1 MINEELTSSDTTV
14 DELSKVSLRCAT
26 LGYPTPSITWRR
38 EDGKSLNLGQ
48 YGGKKIAG
56 NLSFKLNIIINN
68 INDILL
74 KYILFNRTKL
84 ARRIFKHNTSQT

>member
-1 MINEELTSSDTTV
+1 MINEELTSSDTIV

-26 LGYPTPSITWRR
+26 IGYPMPSVTWRR

-56 NLSFKLNIIINN
+56 NLSIFFFLSLSIDIINN
-68 INDILL
+68 INDFFL
-74 KYILFNRTKL
+74 
-84 ARRIFKHNTSQT
+84 SQSYSV

>member
-1 MINEELTSSDTTV
+1 MILFFIIIIIHLFIEPPVINEELTSSDTIV

-26 LGYPTPSITWRR
+26 IGYPMPSVTWRR

-56 NLSFKLNIIINN
+56 NLS
-68 INDILL
+68 
-74 KYILFNRTKL
+74 
-84 ARRIFKHNTSQT
+84 IFFFSPSLSLHRYHQ

>member
-56 NLSFKLNIIINN
+56 NLSFKLNIII
-68 INDILL
+68 IDSI
-74 KYILFNRTKL
+74 
-84 ARRIFKHNTSQT
+84 AD